1 MQEITHGNQSK
12 FSCYEQKNIKDP
24 TTSLFYSQI
33 FTLEKVDEEYW
44 GGTWYD
50 FSISD
55 PYVDKSLYRGEKIK
69 GAC

>member
-44 GGTWYD
+44 GGT
-50 FSISD
+50 
-55 PYVDKSLYRGEKIK
+55 
-69 GAC
+69 

>member
-24 TTSLFYSQI
+24 TTSLLYSQI
-33 FTLEKVDEEYW
+33 FTLEKVDGEYW